1 MLPLILS
8 STPRSRPFHVN
19 TPYASPLRPLGRVR
33 TRVNLQNVSPYR
45 SGSVIHALFANVLPN
60 PPFGSVDASSYKFG
74 RTRIFGKSST
84 VRAVPGAFTAAA
96 ARFTASRIPL
106 RTFGPRTADADMSK
120 RPPSFLRFL
129 NASRTN
135 ARYLFRPRRGGRA
148 SLAPDD
154 ASLALDRPTVVDCRP
169 RRAAQRS
176 DYTPQTEYIDTN
188 TPVKVCRIPR
198 KTV

>member
-120 RPPSFLRFL
+120 RRRSCLGFL
-129 NASRTN
+129 NACERTRGISFARREEGARLSRPTT
-135 ARYLFRPRRGGRA
+135 RLSR
-148 SLAPDD
+148 ST
-154 ASLALDRPTVVDCRP
+154 DRPTVVDCRP

-176 DYTPQTEYIDTN
+176 VHHRLYTN

>member
-45 SGSVIHALFANVLPN
+45 SGSVVHALFANVLPT

-74 RTRIFGKSST
+74 RSRIFGKSSIVCT
-84 VRAVPGAFTAAA
+84 VPGAFTAAA

-106 RTFGPRTADADMSK
+106 RTFAPWTTDDADADIADD
-120 RPPSFLRFL
+120 SFLDGR
-129 NASRTN
+129 SRRLRVRAIETTLVH
-135 ARYLFRPRRGGRA
+135 ARCPRTGTPRDRLYRSLVVRRLARA
-148 SLAPDD
+148 C
-154 ASLALDRPTVVDCRP
+154 VVRE
-169 RRAAQRS
+169 
-176 DYTPQTEYIDTN
+176 TTLWE
-188 TPVKVCRIPR
+188 
-198 KTV
+198 KTTHP